1 MTNTINSYSGA
12 IVNHH
17 ILSVLV
23 QNRPGVLARVAGL
36 FARRGYNIFS
46 LAVAPAEDDGMSRIT
61 IVVDV
66 ESTPLEQ
73 ITKQLF
79 KLIDVIKISE
89 LDPRRSVERELLI
102 ATVKAPA
109 EQRGHVI
116 ELVNIFEGKIIAVA
130 EAVLTV
136 SLEGHPCK
144 LDDFEDLLD
153 GYGIVELKR
162 TGRVALPKLDRGA
175 RLRAL
180 GPTNTPT
187 PNLTGKAG

>member
-1 MTNTINSYSGA
+1 MSRVREYGNNTYPQHA
-12 IVNHH
+12 VNHH

-46 LAVAPAEDDGMSRIT
+46 LAVAPAEDPGMSRIT
-61 IVVDV
+61 IVVDL
-66 ESTPLEQ
+66 ESAPLEQ

-102 ATVKAPA
+102 ATVKAPPDHRS
-109 EQRGHVI
+109 EVQSV
-116 ELVNIFEGKIIAVA
+116 VDIFEGKIIAVA
-130 EAVLTV
+130 EEVLTV
-136 SLEGHPCK
+136 SLEGHPDK
-144 LDDFEDLLD
+144 LDDFEELLD
-153 GYGIVELKR
+153 GYGIVELQR

-175 RLRAL
+175 RLRSIGNSA
-180 GPTNTPT
+180 TTS
-187 PNLTGKAG
+187 GKAG

>member
-1 MTNTINSYSGA
+1 MVKQYEGQSL
-12 IVNHH
+12 NHH

-36 FARRGYNIFS
+36 FARRGFNIFS
-46 LAVAPAEDDGMSRIT
+46 LAVAPAETEGRSRIT

-66 ESTPLEQ
+66 QSTPLEQ

-102 ATVKAPA
+102 CTVKADD
-109 EQRGHVI
+109 EKRGRII
-116 ELVNIFEGKIIAVA
+116 ELVNIFEGKILAVSDM
-130 EAVLTV
+130 VLTV
-136 SLEGHPCK
+136 SLEGHPDK

-153 GYGIVELKR
+153 AYGIVELQR
-162 TGRVALPKLDRGA
+162 TGRVALPKLERGA
-175 RLRAL
+175 RMRAVSQFQ
-180 GPTNTPT
+180 TPSST
-187 PNLTGKAG
+187 STKTGKAG